1 MTLQEGCME
10 IRIRHKQGESIRG
23 IAREMGI
30 SRNTVRK
37 YLASAEGARYGP
49 RQAREGKLAAYK
61 EYLRERV
68 EAAKPDW
75 IPARVLYREIQGKG
89 YLGSE
94 RLVSGYVSELR
105 PQVELEADNRFETA
119 AGKQMQ
125 VDWGVF
131 RRGAER
137 LSAFT
142 ATLGYSR
149 MSYVEFVTD
158 ERAETL
164 RRCHDNA
171 FRYFGGVPREV
182 LYDNAKTVVTER
194 DAHGPGKH
202 RFHVGLWDTAQHY
215 GFTPRLC
222 RPYRARTKGKVE
234 RFIGYVR
241 HSFYVPLNATLRS
254 AGLVLDAET
263 ANVEVLK
270 WLRDVAN
277 VRVHG
282 TTGEIPRERLEYER
296 SALQPLPPER
306 RVPVPLLAHVKFP
319 QGAIQRPVDVYEEL
333 LQ

>member
-1 MTLQEGCME
+1 MTGLEGCIEM
-10 IRIRHKQGESIRG
+10 RISYKQGQSIRE
-23 IAREMGI
+23 IAREMGV

-37 YLASAEGARYGP
+37 YLRGEKMPEYGP
-49 RQAREGKLAAYK
+49 RASRGSELDPYRS
-61 EYLRERV
+61 YLRERV
-68 EAAKPDW
+68 EAAKPEW
-75 IPARVLYREIQGKG
+75 IPARVLYREIQERG
-89 YLGSE
+89 YKGSE
-94 RLVSGYVSELR
+94 RVVRRYVAELKPR
-105 PQVELEADNRFETA
+105 VVTEPDNRFETA
-119 AGKQMQ
+119 AGRQMQ
-125 VDWGVF
+125 VDWAEF
-131 RRGAER
+131 RRGDQR

-149 MSYVEFVTD
+149 MGYVEFVTD

-194 DAHGPGKH
+194 NAHGPGLH
-202 RFHVGLWDTAQHY
+202 RFHTGLWDTAQHY
-215 GFTPRLC
+215 GFKPRLC
-222 RPYRARTKGKVE
+222 QPYRARTKGKVE
-234 RFIGYVR
+234 RFIRYVR

-254 AGLVLDAET
+254 AGMVLDAET